1 MAKVEHKESPMK
13 TECSLSLLASLFLR
27 SPRLC
32 LSPRRSLW
40 AGRVRLRARYQNKQR
55 WGWKNGVHAA
65 YQRGEDERAQKQG
78 KNQTAR
84 HEGNARGLLLL
95 VHTYFHRER
104 YHFKALKR
112 RATPRHANTRDSQ
125 LLGGKKKNINSNS
138 SPYQMYISPE
148 GLEEE
153 KKKNRER
160 HSKDCNRLVMNKTLH
175 QNWKDG
181 EISFLSAC
189 WETRDVS
196 LPTLSFYVLGS
207 VNPQCDEWRNI
218 PISLAA
224 TALRESASTTSKY
237 HSAPPEDL
245 MFRWN
250 HQVHITTYIYIY
262 ALI

>member
-125 LLGGKKKNINSNS
+125 LLGGKKKRTLI
-138 SPYQMYISPE
+138 PIPVHIRCTFPPRVW
-148 GLEEE
+148 
-153 KKKNRER
+153 KKKKRKTER
-160 HSKDCNRLVMNKTLH
+160 DTPKTA
-175 QNWKDG
+175 
-181 EISFLSAC
+181 I
-189 WETRDVS
+189 
-196 LPTLSFYVLGS
+196 
-207 VNPQCDEWRNI
+207 
-218 PISLAA
+218 
-224 TALRESASTTSKY
+224 
-237 HSAPPEDL
+237 DL
-245 MFRWN
+245 
-250 HQVHITTYIYIY
+250 
-262 ALI
+262 